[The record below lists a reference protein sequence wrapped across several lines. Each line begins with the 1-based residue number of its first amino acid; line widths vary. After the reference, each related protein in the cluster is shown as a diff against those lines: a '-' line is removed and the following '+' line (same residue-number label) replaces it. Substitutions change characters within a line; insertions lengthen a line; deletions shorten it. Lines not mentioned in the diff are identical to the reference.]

1 MTRMEIDAV
10 PIRTVWLPDAGPASP
25 LSTRVCLDSVE
36 LEA

>member
-1 MTRMEIDAV
+1 MTKMEID
-10 PIRTVWLPDAGPASP
+10 PLPMRTVWLPEAGPASP